1 MDGDPRSM
9 VEAPVRGALAGV
21 MGRGLALV
29 AAMVLL
35 ALCPLVAK
43 PGVDACNAIAGLS
56 FAVLLGYGTW
66 VRVSQRL
73 HGRPSD
79 EDRERAWE
87 RAKEIDR
94 DDAMLTLII
103 AGWVPVGLLLALAL
117 LLWPRITDADP
128 AAAATWVV
136 MALPPFVLAWLL
148 ATESWL
154 QACRDDLARAEH
166 EADIQLRRYWANV
179 GH

>member
-29 AAMVLL
+29 IAMVLL
-35 ALCPLVAK
+35 ALCPLVARL
-43 PGVDACNAIAGLS
+43 GVEACNGIACLS
-56 FAVLLGYGTW
+56 FVVLVGYGAR
-66 VRVSQRL
+66 VRVSQHR

-94 DDAMLTLII
+94 DDAMLSLII

-117 LLWPRITDADP
+117 LLWPHLTDADP
-128 AAAATWVV
+128 AAAATWAV
-136 MALPPFVLAWLL
+136 MALPPFVLAWLF
-148 ATESWL
+148 ATETWL
-154 QACRDDLARAEH
+154 EACRDDLARAEH
-166 EADIQLRRYWANV
+166 EADVQLRRYWANV

>member
-1 MDGDPRSM
+1 M

-21 MGRGLALV
+21 MGRGVALV

-35 ALCPLVAK
+35 ALWPLVAK
-43 PGVDACNAIAGLS
+43 PGVDVCNAIAGLS
-56 FAVLLGYGTW
+56 LAVLVGYATW
-66 VRVSQRL
+66 IRLSQRL
-73 HGRPSD
+73 HGRPSE
-79 EDRERAWE
+79 EDRARAWE

-94 DDAMLTLII
+94 DDAMLSLII
-103 AGWVPVGLLLALAL
+103 VGWVPVGLFLALAL
-117 LLWPRITDADP
+117 LLWPRMTDADP

-136 MALPPFVLAWLL
+136 MALPPFTLAWLF

-154 QACRDDLARAEH
+154 EACRDDLARAEH
-166 EADIQLRRYWANV
+166 EADVQLRRYWANV

>member
-1 MDGDPRSM
+1 MDSDPRSV
-9 VEAPVRGALAGV
+9 VEAPVRAALAGV
-21 MGRGLALV
+21 MGRGLELV
-29 AAMVLL
+29 TAMVLL

-43 PGVDACNAIAGLS
+43 PGVDACNAIACLS
-56 FAVLLGYGTW
+56 FGLLIGYGTW

-94 DDAMLTLII
+94 EDATLSLII
-103 AGWVPVGLLLALAL
+103 AGWVPVGLLLALVL

-136 MALPPFVLAWLL
+136 MALPPFALAWLFT
-148 ATESWL
+148 TESWL
-154 QACRDDLARAEH
+154 EACRDDLARAEH
-166 EADIQLRRYWANV
+166 EADINLRRYWANV